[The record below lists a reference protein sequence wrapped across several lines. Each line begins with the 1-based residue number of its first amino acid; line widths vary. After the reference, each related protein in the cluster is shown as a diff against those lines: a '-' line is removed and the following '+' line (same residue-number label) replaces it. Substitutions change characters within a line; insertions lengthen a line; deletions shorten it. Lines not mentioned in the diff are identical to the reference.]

1 MGTSFNDNRFVE
13 SPSNPRKKKLKPAR
27 LVLRAN

>member
-13 SPSNPRKKKLKPAR
+13 SSSKSRKKRLKPTR